1 MNTKL
6 LMIASSIFMGL
17 ICIALIFMQ
26 SELLKGFGLMPSNTL
41 NLILQLLGAL
51 YFGFA
56 MSNWMAKTIL
66 IGGIYSRS
74 LSIGNFSHFL
84 IAGIA
89 LVKTSFSSNTS
100 SIYIYG
106 LTIINVLFAS
116 LFGYIIFT
124 NPVKNQH

>member
-56 MSNWMAKTIL
+56 M
-66 IGGIYSRS
+66 
-74 LSIGNFSHFL
+74 
-84 IAGIA
+84 
-89 LVKTSFSSNTS
+89 
-100 SIYIYG
+100 
-106 LTIINVLFAS
+106 
-116 LFGYIIFT
+116 
-124 NPVKNQH
+124 

>member
-26 SELLKGFGLMPSNTL
+26 SELLKGFGLMQSNTL